1 MALWRLTAKRDMGNV
16 IKKGTTVTVSIVGT
30 AKPQFHHVKKALDI
44 TTSLSPS
51 MTEQYW
57 VFEKLD

>member
-1 MALWRLTAKRDMGNV
+1 MGNV
-16 IKKGTTVTVSIVGT
+16 IKKGTTVTVSTVGT

-44 TTSLSPS
+44 TTSLSPA